1 MRRILRQ
8 ATLGLAVVLALAI
21 AGAQDRQPAGS
32 APASDKSQDNI
43 PDAPSATR
51 PPGSLPAPPPSAH
64 PFPEDSQP
72 SQPGAPA
79 PNIGEAPEGSA
90 SPADTGSRDELFKI
104 VANANFVQVPV
115 TVKDPAGHLVE
126 GLGPKDFRVLEDG
139 NQEKLAFFT
148 SDPFPLSAAVV
159 VDLSLPEVM
168 VKKVQETLPA
178 LVGAF
183 GQFDEVSVYSYG
195 SSVQQVQDFTPTTT
209 ERLSQ
214 SVKRLRTM
222 TGRTGG
228 VPVVGGPFGS
238 GPSING
244 LPVDRGQQPNVQTY
258 RPESHVLNDAILQA
272 AMDLSKRDKTR
283 RRILF
288 VISDGRELGSGA
300 SYAEVLKVLLSY
312 QISVYAVG
320 VALPGYS
327 TAQRVR
333 VPGLGYGDILPKY
346 AAATGGEV
354 MPEFSQDAIEKAYS
368 QITEQARNQYTLGY
382 MARSTPSSSYRT
394 IEVQVV
400 GHGTDLSVH
409 ARDGYYPLPPKS
421 R

>member
-1 MRRILRQ
+1 MRGIFRQ
-8 ATLGLAVVLALAI
+8 ATLGLAVVLALAV
-21 AGAQDRQPAGS
+21 AGAQDGQQPGS
-32 APASDKSQDNI
+32 ASAPDKSQQNI
-43 PDAPSATR
+43 PDAPSANR
-51 PPGSLPAPPPSAH
+51 PPNSFPAPPPSAH
-64 PFPEDSQP
+64 PFPEDSQAP
-72 SQPGAPA
+72 PAPA
-79 PNIGEAPEGSA
+79 PNITDAPAAAPSSGDS
-90 SPADTGSRDELFKI
+90 GSRDELFKI
-104 VANANFVQVPV
+104 VANANFVQIPV
-115 TVKDPAGHLVE
+115 TVKDPSGHLVE
-126 GLGPKDFRVLEDG
+126 GLGPRDFRVLEDG
-139 NQEKLAFFT
+139 NQQKLAFFT

-159 VDLSLPEVM
+159 VDLSLPEVV

-195 SSVQQVQDFTPTTT
+195 SSVQQVQDFTATTT

-214 SVKRLRTM
+214 SVKKLRTM

-320 VALPGYS
+320 VSLPGYS
-327 TAQRVR
+327 TAQKVR

-346 AAATGGEV
+346 ASATGGEV
-354 MPEFSQDAIEKAYS
+354 LPEFSQDAMERAYS

-382 MARSTPSSSYRT
+382 MARSTPSSSYRS
-394 IEVQVV
+394 IEVLVV

-409 ARDGYYPLPPKS
+409 ARDGYYPLPPQS